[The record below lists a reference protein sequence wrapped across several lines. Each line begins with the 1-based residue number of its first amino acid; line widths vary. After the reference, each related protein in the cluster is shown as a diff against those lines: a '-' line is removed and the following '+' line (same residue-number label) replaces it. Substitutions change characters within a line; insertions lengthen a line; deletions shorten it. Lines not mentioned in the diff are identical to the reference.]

1 MCVIPSTTLLM
12 PLTLPVYFPCTP
24 SIAHSL
30 GFSFIHVCPFHPI
43 PLSVF
48 STVPSPH
55 HTSSCYCLSSTPY
68 TYSALSVHLLHSILQ
83 TLLVSIFIMSLPSLC
98 SPSLLFMRSFA
109 SLCSD
114 FPGEDLAERGAQET
128 SSVVVETVQKV
139 AKSRQVGP
147 VLPLFKSD
155 ASKVTS
161 KGMGLKKAYLQK
173 QNMFTVHAGDA
184 GRVTATYY
192 MYHRHVL

>member
-1 MCVIPSTTLLM
+1 MSYLSPSPNALDPTCLLS
-12 PLTLPVYFPCTP
+12 LYSSYCSLPWSLL
-24 SIAHSL
+24 SICEPISP
-30 GFSFIHVCPFHPI
+30 FSTFC
-43 PLSVF
+43 L
-48 STVPSPH
+48 STVPSPYL
-55 HTSSCYCLSSTPY
+55 TSSCSLSSILS
-68 TYSALSVHLLHSILQ
+68 TYSALSVHLLHNILW
-83 TLLVSIFIMSLPSLC
+83 TLYVSIFIMSLPSSC
-98 SPSLLFMRSFA
+98 SPSPLFIRIFTFTF
-109 SLCSD
+109 CD

-139 AKSRQVGP
+139 SKSKQVGP

-184 GRVTATYY
+184 GRVT
-192 MYHRHVL
+192 